1 MNKKQRK
8 KFNRYPTISMLTF
21 LVDYVG
27 ITEQLDSLQYAS
39 FKDIKFLGFSNV
51 VPVSFEDIDNDVLAT
66 GDVLL
71 VTDSSNNVAPFLNP
85 FRIDDIINDN
95 QEFVSELPHINCK
108 VKKKKI

>member
-1 MNKKQRK
+1 MSKKAAE
-8 KFNRYPTISMLTF
+8 YF
-21 LVDYVG
+21 LNGVKAQNPV
-27 ITEQLDSLQYAS
+27 SLQKYKTDEDMGYIAIL
-39 FKDIKFLGFSNV
+39 KPGNV
-51 VPVSFEDIDNDVLAT
+51 IDNDVLAT